1 MTGWRLVD
9 DPDVED
15 LEGGGA
21 VWRVLAVVG
30 MTGHLALQPVV
41 QGFALHT
48 YPVPATPLKVSPK
61 LSDTGEVIAPDL
73 AHRLHD
79 AGLAWSPETGDRF
92 WLPERDLDQTVFT
105 VSDMVVE
112 VRDLPGGR
120 VFAFNGTTEWA
131 LDSVEE
137 HEAVW
142 LPRLDQLLDALGA
155 HFLSLVAR
163 SGGHVVRVQVGDHAE
178 EHVDVG
184 ATDATA
190 RALLSVLRAG

>member
-1 MTGWRLVD
+1 MI
-9 DPDVED
+9 
-15 LEGGGA
+15 
-21 VWRVLAVVG
+21 
-30 MTGHLALQPVV
+30 
-41 QGFALHT
+41 
-48 YPVPATPLKVSPK
+48 S
-61 LSDTGEVIAPDL
+61 PDL

-79 AGLAWSPETGDRF
+79 AGLAWSPSNGDRF

-131 LDSVEE
+131 LDAVEE

-142 LPRLDQLLDALGA
+142 LPRLDQLLDVLGER
-155 HFLSLVAR
+155 FLSLTAR
-163 SGGHVVRVQVGDHAE
+163 SGGHVVRVLGGQGEE

-184 ATDATA
+184 AADAMA
-190 RALLSVLRAG
+190 RAVLGVLQVR